1 MNLSE
6 KNKAMLASYGRS
18 FLAAALAVWST
29 GNHDIKGVVAAGL
42 AAVLPVAIRALNPK
56 DPAFGLV
63 AKLALPEIEKQLSK
77 IVDDSTKK
85 AKKATTAAKKAV
97 KKKP

>member
-1 MNLSE
+1 MKLDS
-6 KNKAMLASYGRS
+6 KLKAALASYGRS

-29 GNHDIKGVVAAGL
+29 GNHDPKGLVAAGL
-42 AAVLPVAIRALNPK
+42 AAVLPVAIRALNKK

-63 AKLALPEIEKQLSK
+63 ANLALPEITKTLNK
-77 IVDDSTKK
+77 ILDESGKK
-85 AKKATTAAKKAV
+85 AKKAVAKKATP

>member
-1 MNLSE
+1 MIIND
-6 KNKAMLASYGRS
+6 KTKAMLASYGRS

-29 GNHDIKGVVAAGL
+29 GNHDPKGLLAAGL

-56 DPAFGLV
+56 DQAFGTV
-63 AKLALPEIEKQLSK
+63 AKLAIPEIEKQLTNLLAESN
-77 IVDDSTKK
+77 KK
-85 AKKATTAAKKAV
+85 ATAKKPAKKAAV

>member
-77 IVDDSTKK
+77 IVDESSKK
-85 AKKATTAAKKAV
+85 AKKAV